1 MKATTPR
8 LVRWALRLAE
18 YDFSI
23 KYKRGDENL
32 NVDALSRQP
41 TLEVITNI
49 TILNDEFKQRVVFT
63 SWPEAIP
70 LKSLTA
76 QEKARAL
83 QILITRQACPNK
95 VITDKGTS
103 FMSNLFNK
111 LCKQYNIEHIQSSA
125 YHHQTIG
132 KVERLQKFIENSLST
147 LLFKDQT
154 NWPNMLESCLFV
166 YRITFNRNLAE
177 IPFYLLYGRDAI
189 LLQVLM
195 ITHKHRINR
204 QKASDDIDIY
214 KPMLLNTLRLA
225 YEKLQEH

>member
-49 TILNDEFKQRVVFT
+49 TILNDEFKLRVVFT

-154 NWPNMLESCLFV
+154 NWPK
-166 YRITFNRNLAE
+166 
-177 IPFYLLYGRDAI
+177 YG
-189 LLQVLM
+189 
-195 ITHKHRINR
+195 
-204 QKASDDIDIY
+204 
-214 KPMLLNTLRLA
+214 
-225 YEKLQEH
+225 